1 MLELFFVVLSFVV
14 GMSIG
19 KAKAVNV
26 DIVNQTSHMQD
37 LIDQA
42 YEKRDA
48 MKSAWLEA
56 EEKAETWQRRY
67 WNLWGDIAEEEE

>member
-1 MLELFFVVLSFVV
+1 MF
-14 GMSIG
+14 GMFMG

-26 DIVNQTSHMQD
+26 DIVKQTEHMQD

-48 MKSAWLEA
+48 MKASWLDA
-56 EEKAETWQRRY
+56 EDRAETWQRRY
-67 WNLWGDIAEEEE
+67 WNLWESITEEDEENE